1 FFPMWPV
8 FAVLLASAIRHFAA
22 GWFGLHRRRSA
33 IAFLILLIPG
43 VLLWY
48 SMTDF
53 PGFRNA
59 FSQRCGGADGDDYFA
74 PYFMRQDFSPG
85 MTVELISC
93 LDPQKQGKLYCSFRA
108 DPWSVLFQLILK
120 EYPGSYCVFDGPGG
134 RVETLPDGAFLLLRQ
149 DESAAEAGARF
160 GGRLEDLGL
169 QGGRNKL
176 YRLMR

>member
-1 FFPMWPV
+1 MKKSNLYLMCGVAGSGKSTWLKEHESGFNP
-8 FAVLLASAIRHFAA
+8 SHAIISRDKI
-22 GWFGLHRRRSA
+22 R
-33 IAFLILLIPG
+33 
-43 VLLWY
+43 
-48 SMTDF
+48 
-53 PGFRNA
+53 
-59 FSQRCGGADGDDYFA
+59 FSYLKDGDDYFA

-85 MTVELISC
+85 MTVERISC

-149 DESAAEAGARF
+149 DESAAEAGTRF

-169 QGGRNKL
+169 LGCRNKL